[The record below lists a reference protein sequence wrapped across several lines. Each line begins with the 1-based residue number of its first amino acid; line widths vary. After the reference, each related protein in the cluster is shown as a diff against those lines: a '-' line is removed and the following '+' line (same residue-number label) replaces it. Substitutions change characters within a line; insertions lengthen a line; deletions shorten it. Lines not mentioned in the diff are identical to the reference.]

1 MFGWRESYKVHIQK
15 IDEQHR
21 ELFAL
26 IDELD
31 REARR
36 EGALP
41 TLIPL
46 LGSVV
51 SHTRAHFATEE
62 QLMREHQY
70 PDIAIH
76 KRLHDALLAQAVDL
90 QEKANR
96 KELTLPMV
104 VKFLEFWISHHI
116 SEADRRLGL
125 FLVARGVK

>member
-1 MFGWRESYKVHIQK
+1 
-15 IDEQHR
+15 
-21 ELFAL
+21 
-26 IDELD
+26 
-31 REARR
+31 
-36 EGALP
+36 
-41 TLIPL
+41 
-46 LGSVV
+46 
-51 SHTRAHFATEE
+51 
-62 QLMREHQY
+62 MREHQY